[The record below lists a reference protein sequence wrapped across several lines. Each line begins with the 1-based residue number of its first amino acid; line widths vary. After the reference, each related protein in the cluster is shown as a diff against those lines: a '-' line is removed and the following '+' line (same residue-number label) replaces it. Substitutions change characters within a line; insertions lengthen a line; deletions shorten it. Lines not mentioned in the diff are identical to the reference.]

1 MAASPLEQFKVETI
15 IPLHVAGIDISFT
28 NSAAWM
34 LAATAIASLILWLG
48 LRAPKLVP
56 GRAQSMVESLSDAI
70 DDTIVSSAGP
80 EARKFFPIV
89 FTTFLFILIGNVAGL
104 LPYSFTI
111 TSHII
116 VTFALALV
124 AFIAIT
130 LVGIAN
136 QGVGFLRMFV
146 PSGVPIPML
155 IILIP
160 IEIISYFIR
169 PISLSV
175 RLFANMM
182 AGHVL
187 LKVLAGF
194 VILLGAF
201 GVVPLLAITAMTALE
216 LLVAVLQAYVFTTLV
231 CVYLN
236 DALNSHH

>member
-1 MAASPLEQFKVETI
+1 MADPLHQFKIEPI
-15 IPLHVAGIDISFT
+15 IPIEVAGIDLSFT
-28 NSAAWM
+28 NSSAWM
-34 LAATAIASLILWLG
+34 LAATGLAALLLWLG
-48 LRAPKLVP
+48 LRRPTLVP
-56 GRAQSMVESLSDAI
+56 GRAQAMVEALSGAV

-80 EARKFFPIV
+80 EARRYFPII
-89 FTTFLFILIGNVAGL
+89 FTTFLFILIGNLAGL

-111 TSHII
+111 TSHIA

-124 AFIAIT
+124 AFVGIT
-130 LVGIAN
+130 LVGIAH
-136 QGVGFLRMFV
+136 QGVGFLRMFA
-146 PSGVPIPML
+146 PSGVPPVML
-155 IILIP
+155 VILVP

-194 VILLGAF
+194 VVMLGAF
-201 GVVPLLAITAMTALE
+201 GFVPLLAIVAMTALE
-216 LLVAVLQAYVFTTLV
+216 VLVAVLQAYVFTTLV

-236 DALNSHH
+236 DALHAHH

>member
-1 MAASPLEQFKVETI
+1 MAASPLEQFRIEPI
-15 IPLHVAGIDISFT
+15 IPIHVGGYDLSFT
-28 NSAAWM
+28 NSSAWM
-34 LAATAIASLILWLG
+34 LGAAIVASFVLWLG
-48 LRAPKLVP
+48 LRRPALVP
-56 GRAQSMVESLSDAI
+56 GRAQSLVETLSDAI

-80 EARKFFPIV
+80 EARRFFPLI
-89 FTTFLFILIGNVAGL
+89 FTTFLFILLANVGGL
-104 LPYSFTI
+104 LPYSYTP
-111 TSHII
+111 TSQII
-116 VTFALALV
+116 VTFALAAL
-124 AFIAIT
+124 AFIGIT

-136 QGVGFLRMFV
+136 QGVGFLKMFV
-146 PSGVPIPML
+146 PSGVPAVML
-155 IILIP
+155 IILVP
-160 IEIISYFIR
+160 IEVISYFIR

-201 GVVPLLAITAMTALE
+201 GIVPLLAIVAMTALE

-236 DALNSHH
+236 DALHAHH

>member
-1 MAASPLEQFKVETI
+1 MATSPLEQFRITPI
-15 IPLHVAGIDISFT
+15 IPLHVAGYDISFT
-28 NSAAWM
+28 NSSAWM
-34 LAATAIASLILWLG
+34 LFATGVAALILWLG
-48 LRAPKLVP
+48 LRRPQLVP
-56 GRAQSMVESLSDAI
+56 GRAQSAVEALSDAI

-89 FTTFLFILIGNVAGL
+89 FTTFLFILIGNIAGL
-104 LPYSFTI
+104 LPYSYTI
-111 TSHII
+111 TSQIV
-116 VTFALALV
+116 VTFALAAV
-124 AFIAIT
+124 AFIGIT
-130 LVGIAN
+130 LVGIAT

-146 PSGVPIPML
+146 PSGVPVVML
-155 IILIP
+155 IILVP

-201 GVVPLLAITAMTALE
+201 GFVPLLAIVAMTALE

-236 DALNSHH
+236 DALHSHH

>member
-15 IPLHVAGIDISFT
+15 VPLHVAGIDISFT

-116 VTFALALV
+116 VTFALAFI
-124 AFIAIT
+124 AFVAIT
-130 LVGIAN
+130 LVGIAT

-146 PSGVPIPML
+146 PSGVPIAML
-155 IILIP
+155 AILIP